1 MVKRG
6 RDDDGAVA
14 PAPAVE
20 PARQR
25 HYLAIRRALND
36 QFVADLT
43 RKLTQNPTRRFD
55 KEVADYEKFSRQLRV
70 RLEPRESSSTPR
82 PRRDA
87 ELDAEFVVVHTLLV
101 LQRLQLALAVFV
113 KLFLMV

>member
-6 RDDDGAVA
+6 RDDDDAVA
-14 PAPAVE
+14 AAPAID

-25 HYLAIRRALND
+25 HYLACLRALNE
-36 QFVADLT
+36 QFLADLT
-43 RKLTQNPTRRFD
+43 RKLTQNPHRRCD
-55 KEVADYEKFSRQLRV
+55 KEVADYEKYSRQLRV

-87 ELDAEFVVVHTLLV
+87 ELEISIPRFRLFFSLL
-101 LQRLQLALAVFV
+101 
-113 KLFLMV
+113 